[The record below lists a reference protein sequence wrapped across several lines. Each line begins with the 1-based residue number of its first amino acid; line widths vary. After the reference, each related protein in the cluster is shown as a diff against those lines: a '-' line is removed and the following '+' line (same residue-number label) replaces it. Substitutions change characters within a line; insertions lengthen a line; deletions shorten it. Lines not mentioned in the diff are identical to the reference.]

1 MIKPAIAGQVNFN
14 LINDLI
20 MNKNGIFLWL
30 GPKQFGIL
38 LCMALAGLCESCHD
52 DDEEQGDLFDP
63 DKPVVINDFTPK
75 EGGLG
80 TRLILY
86 GDNFGNDASKVAVT
100 IGGRDAKVVGVKNQA
115 LHCMVPAGAYSG
127 EIEMII
133 LGDGGEEIARAEAET
148 PFTYEK
154 KLLVSTFLGKHV
166 EKESDLVR
174 KDGPFDDC
182 GSFQNPRWL
191 SFDIQNPNHL
201 YVACQTTGTRL
212 IDFENKYVSTFTT
225 NIDNVSSVNWKL
237 DGDMIVSRDQAS
249 DAGTGLYLFPRAS
262 GFTSRNDICL
272 GRGVKASATHPV
284 NGEMYFTRYRAG
296 DVQRYDFETGVL
308 ETVFQNPYAG
318 VSFILII
325 HPTGDYAYLV
335 ECDRH
340 YIMRT
345 EYDRERKTFTVP
357 YLVCGSAG
365 TSGYADGVGSSARL
379 NMPMQGVFVKNT
391 EYKGQ
396 EDEYD
401 FYFCDRNNHAIR
413 KLTPQGRVETFAG
426 RGNNGTSGYSDG
438 DLRLEARFNGPES
451 IVYDQSRQC
460 FYVGDVSNH
469 LIRKIG
475 YEEED

>member
-1 MIKPAIAGQVNFN
+1 MLLM
-14 LINDLI
+14 LIVLCGACNDD
-20 MNKNGIFLWL
+20 N
-30 GPKQFGIL
+30 
-38 LCMALAGLCESCHD
+38 
-52 DDEEQGDLFDP
+52 EEQSDPFDP
-63 DKPVVINDFTPK
+63 GKPVVITDFTPK

-80 TRLILY
+80 TRLIVY
-86 GDNFGNDASKVAVT
+86 GDNFGNDASKVGVT
-100 IGGRDAKVVGVKNQA
+100 IGERDAKVVGVKNQA

-127 EIEMII
+127 EIEVII
-133 LGDGGEEIARAEAET
+133 HGDDGEEIARAQADT
-148 PFTYEK
+148 AFTYEK
-154 KLLVSTFLGKHV
+154 ELLVSTFLGKHV
-166 EKESDLVR
+166 EKESDMVR

-182 GSFQNPRWL
+182 GSFQNIRWL

-237 DGDMIVSRDQAS
+237 DGDMIVSRDHAS
-249 DAGTGLYLFPRAS
+249 DAATGLFLFTRAS
-262 GFTSRNDICL
+262 GFTTRNDICL

-308 ETVFQNPYAG
+308 ETIFQNTYAG
-318 VSFILII
+318 VHFILII
-325 HPTGDYAYLV
+325 HPTGNYAYLV
-335 ECDRH
+335 ESDRH

-345 EYDRERKTFTVP
+345 DYNWETKAFTIP
-357 YLVCGSAG
+357 YLVCGSAA
-365 TSGYADGVGSSARL
+365 TSGYADGVGSSVRL

-391 EYKGQ
+391 DYAGQ

-426 RGNNGTSGYSDG
+426 RGNNGTSGYNDG
-438 DLRLEARFNGPES
+438 DLRLEARFNSPES
-451 IVYDQSRQC
+451 IVYDESGQC
-460 FYVGDVSNH
+460 FYVGDTGNY

-475 YEEED
+475 YEEEY